1 MKLALAAACLAATSL
16 FASQPLAGGGVAVTL
31 EQPVKAKTK
40 IVADG
45 AVWVC
50 EQTSCVAGYTPDESL
65 FGVAEC
71 KDLAKQV
78 GRVTSFQANSKPALQ
93 PAALEKCNSAVK
105 APATITA
112 AR

>member
-16 FASQPLAGGGVAVTL
+16 FASQALAGPPATATL
-31 EQPVKAKTK
+31 EQPLAAKVK

-50 EQTSCVAGYTPDESL
+50 AAASCVASYTPDESL
-65 FGVAEC
+65 FGVSEC

-78 GRVTSFQANSKPALQ
+78 GRVTSFQNSVRPALQ
-93 PAALEKCNSAVK
+93 PAALDKCN
-105 APATITA
+105 TA
-112 AR
+112 ARAAVTAAR